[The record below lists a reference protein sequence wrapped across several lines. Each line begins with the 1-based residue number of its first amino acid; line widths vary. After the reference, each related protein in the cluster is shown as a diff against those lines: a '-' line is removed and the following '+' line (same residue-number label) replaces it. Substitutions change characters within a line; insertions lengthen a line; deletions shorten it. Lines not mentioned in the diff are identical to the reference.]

1 VTSPAGLR
9 LISSAPQGESIT
21 VTGVLRPA
29 GVSLSSGA
37 DYRLVNTG
45 GRGPSRTLC
54 YVTGDDAAFE
64 ERIGRAVTVEGR
76 KYWVYGSRE
85 PIILVRSIR

>member
-1 VTSPAGLR
+1 
-9 LISSAPQGESIT
+9 
-21 VTGVLRPA
+21 
-29 GVSLSSGA
+29 
-37 DYRLVNTG
+37 
-45 GRGPSRTLC
+45 
-54 YVTGDDAAFE
+54 VTGDDAAFE